1 MQAGRWSS
9 GIDNEFLTCA
19 GVSGAR
25 WAVRTLARFV
35 VARDPFRA
43 DLFENDAGTA
53 GRRYAADNGDT
64 QSKGATNHGRIELDA
79 RHRSATGN
87 AQSVLTTRGLED
99 LSMA

>member
-35 VARDPFRA
+35 VTQDPFSGRSVRKRCGYGWQTLCSRQRGHPIERSDEPWTHRTGRSPPVSNRERA
-43 DLFENDAGTA
+43 KCT
-53 GRRYAADNGDT
+53 
-64 QSKGATNHGRIELDA
+64 
-79 RHRSATGN
+79 
-87 AQSVLTTRGLED
+87 
-99 LSMA
+99 